1 MNPRKLEHRFRMIL
15 AGIPYA
21 FLYGHQD
28 NDVPTFWLLLYRA
41 RHLALGLDG
50 QKTVSVVGVFAQRVM

>member
-1 MNPRKLEHRFRMIL
+1 MIL